1 MEERTKLSASLAE
14 KRKLIPPKLKAIHN
28 SRSLFSLNMTS
39 FLSVFFIQLLFS
51 MQNSALC
58 NKFQKKCNKKNRPT
72 SQTSVWAV
80 SGLYRPHFGWL
91 PSSRRPSFQ
100 ESLWWIFRFQDGIS
114 NGFLQVRK
122 SWLDVEI
129 QAMAN
134 CHCERFFVH
143 EKTDG
148 HIHVNLIFLLV
159 FHSFSLKLRQSGIEE
174 IRNILVFR
182 NKSFDFI
189 QYFID
194 AVTNVREVCTVW
206 SYCVWR
212 KFWFHVSMS
221 RLVIVGYRK
230 E

>member
-1 MEERTKLSASLAE
+1 MSASLAE

-58 NKFQKKCNKKNRPT
+58 NKSQKKWNKKIVLQAKHRSELFQDSIDLT
-72 SQTSVWAV
+72 SADYHQVVAPAFRKVYDGFSVV
-80 SGLYRPHFGWL
+80 
-91 PSSRRPSFQ
+91 
-100 ESLWWIFRFQDGIS
+100 QDGIS
-114 NGFLQVRK
+114 NGFLHVRK
-122 SWLDVEI
+122 SWLDAEI

-194 AVTNVREVCTVW
+194 AVTNVREVCTV
-206 SYCVWR
+206 
-212 KFWFHVSMS
+212 
-221 RLVIVGYRK
+221 
-230 E
+230 